1 MKKQT
6 LAQVAKEAA
15 AFMLDGAENEYLHA
29 KERATLKLGISGHN
43 RLPSNKKIKN
53 MISLLAATELG
64 EEVIK
69 KRVRRMREIALELM
83 LLIEEHDPFL
93 IGSTLSGKIRATS
106 DIDLHAYADDPAE
119 IQDKLFAYG
128 YQEAEL
134 EEIENSKGYFFHLKW
149 EEEGFPVEIT
159 IYPWRERDVEPISS
173 VTGKLMKRAT
183 VTALRSLITLANNS
197 AVDGK
202 DGVKNAS

>member
-53 MISLLAATELG
+53 MISLLACNELG
-64 EEVIK
+64 EDKIK
-69 KRVRRMREIALELM
+69 SRVRGMREIALALM

-106 DIDLHAYADDPAE
+106 DIDLHAYADEPLE
-119 IQDKLFAYG
+119 IQDKLIQYG
-128 YQEAEL
+128 YEDVDM
-134 EEIENSKGYFFHLKW
+134 EEIENLKGYFVHLKW
-149 EEEGFPVEIT
+149 EEDI
-159 IYPWRERDVEPISS
+159 R
-173 VTGKLMKRAT
+173 
-183 VTALRSLITLANNS
+183 
-197 AVDGK
+197 
-202 DGVKNAS
+202 